1 LGYRNT
7 CYTLIL
13 EQAKKIDCLLG
24 KAYKDGQLKDVD
36 DSDEDTKPKAAG
48 IFSRKRGHSRSVSV
62 SDTNSPMGSPATRKA
77 DSAADDSDDGSHLK
91 PGPGKVVPKSPIVAK
106 TSPAQSPALKRMSA
120 RFSRDTSGSTETESE
135 TETTEA
141 ESESETEE
149 EGEKDGAKA
158 AEKQRRKELREQKK
172 KERREKREARK
183 AKKEEAKKEKDDK
196 KQKRGSVT
204 IEVST
209 SFHHPFPY
217 HLLIFPPP
225 PPLSQQQKKEEEHK
239 AKNQDKQATRTDKIR
254 HRFGLGENSRFIDSM

>member
-1 LGYRNT
+1 MKIEMKTGKVYLSSRNKRRLANSPFQTFIFTNFVLGYRNT

-62 SDTNSPMGSPATRKA
+62 SDTSSPMGSPATRKA
-77 DSAADDSDDGSHLK
+77 DLAADDSDDGSHLK

-106 TSPAQSPALKRMSA
+106 ASPAQSPALKRMSA

-209 SFHHPFPY
+209 SFHPRTIY
-217 HLLIFPPP
+217 SSSP
-225 PPLSQQQKKEEEHK
+225 PPLPTTEKGRR
-239 AKNQDKQATRTDKIR
+239 A
-254 HRFGLGENSRFIDSM
+254 